1 LSKPVIKEDSMN
13 KTRYAEKQ
21 RKPEVASQSQSL
33 FENTKPSQN
42 ESDVGSKHHFESVN
56 VFPTAHTNNQATL
69 QADFGISNQRAESY
83 GFDFQPSNGGEGI
96 HQNALAK
103 MQNSFGQDFSSVK
116 IHQDGQAEKLGAHAF
131 TVGEDIYFSGSTYK
145 PEDPSGQQLLGHE
158 LTHVVQQRENRVHAP
173 DTGGAATVYQ
183 DPALEQEADQFGTD
197 AAAGIKV
204 PTSTT
209 NLANA
214 TQSAI
219 QQKPVVQPLIPAGI
233 AALGTSIMTWA
244 GTEATATAIGTLAT
258 IGGAA
263 ASAGSAIGSA
273 IAPGQTGV
281 QEVQIQPW
289 MSDADKHKLEFI
301 IQAKLVNAYVDAWVR
316 AHPDVDLSAPD
327 VPETA
332 STTTTTSTTTPN
344 PSPIPATPTPA
355 TPGSPAPSAGST
367 TTTTAVTTR
376 DGSATASG
384 GGVDTAI
391 ANAVKAQ
398 VQMEVEMAFNA
409 HQRSAP
415 DQEFIWSDSGDSTAD
430 MIGTVG
436 AIKFSQVMGSFLTE
450 GITLNANAQ
459 KIRNLA
465 LPMQG
470 QTLTVKLFRG
480 GRMHRGPSMSIGY
493 GDSLAINLI
502 GGGPTLNQAEP
513 SMTYATSWNWDGNS
527 TSMNIKMTIGN
538 TGTVSLT
545 ETRDGTPDDSSWF

>member
-1 LSKPVIKEDSMN
+1 MN

-21 RKPEVASQSQSL
+21 RKPETAPQTQNL
-33 FENTKPSQN
+33 FENTKPIQN
-42 ESDVGSKHHFESVN
+42 EPGAASKHNFESIN
-56 VFPTAHTNNQATL
+56 VFPSSMHANNQTTL
-69 QADFGISNQRAESY
+69 QADFGTSNPHAESF

-96 HQNALAK
+96 HQTALAK
-103 MQNSFGQDFSSVK
+103 MQDSFGQDFSSVK
-116 IHQDGQAEKLGAHAF
+116 IHQDGQAEKLGAQAF
-131 TVGEDIYFSGSTYK
+131 TVGEDIYFSGSSYK
-145 PEDPSGQQLLGHE
+145 PEDSSGQQLLGHE

-183 DPALEQEADQFGTD
+183 DPKLEHEADQFGTD

-204 PTSTT
+204 PTSTASP
-209 NLANA
+209 ANA
-214 TQSAI
+214 TQSPI
-219 QQKPVVQPLIPAGI
+219 QQKPVLQPLIPAGI
-233 AALGTSIMTWA
+233 AALGSSIMTWA

-263 ASAGSAIGSA
+263 AGAGSALGSA
-273 IAPGQTGV
+273 IAPGQSGV

-301 IQAKLVNAYVDAWVR
+301 IQCKLVNAYVEAWVR
-316 AHPDVDLSAPD
+316 AHPGVDLSATD
-327 VPETA
+327 VPEPA
-332 STTTTTSTTTPN
+332 STTTTTSTTTPT
-344 PSPIPATPTPA
+344 PSPTPA
-355 TPGSPAPSAGST
+355 PTPGSPAPSTGST
-367 TTTTAVTTR
+367 TVTTATTTR
-376 DGSATASG
+376 DGSATAGG

-398 VQMEVEMAFNA
+398 VQMEIEMAFNS

-436 AIKFSQVMGSFLTE
+436 AIKFSQVMGSFISE
-450 GITLNANAQ
+450 GIILSPNALKIPTLF
-459 KIRNLA
+459 

-480 GRMHRGPSMSIGY
+480 GRMHRGPSMNLGY

-502 GGGPTLNQAEP
+502 GSGPTLDQAEP
-513 SMTYATSWNWDGNS
+513 SMTYATTWNWDGNS
-527 TSMNIKMTIGN
+527 TSMGVKIIIGE
-538 TGTVSLT
+538 TGTVSLV
-545 ETRDGTPDDSSWF
+545 ETGRDGTPDDSSWF

>member
-1 LSKPVIKEDSMN
+1 MN

-21 RKPEVASQSQSL
+21 RKPEATPQTQNL
-33 FENTKPSQN
+33 FENTKPTQN
-42 ESDVGSKHHFESVN
+42 EPGAASKHHFESIN
-56 VFPTAHTNNQATL
+56 VFPSTTHTNNQATL
-69 QADFGISNQRAESY
+69 QADFGTSNQPAESF

-96 HQNALAK
+96 HQSALAK
-103 MQNSFGQDFSSVK
+103 MQDSFGQDFSSVK

-173 DTGGAATVYQ
+173 ETGGAATVYQ
-183 DPALEQEADQFGTD
+183 DPTLEKEADQFGTD
-197 AAAGIKV
+197 AAADIKV
-204 PTSTT
+204 PTSTANST
-209 NLANA
+209 NA
-214 TQSAI
+214 TPSAI
-219 QQKPVVQPLIPAGI
+219 QQKPVLQPLIPAGI
-233 AALGTSIMTWA
+233 AALGSSIMTWA

-273 IAPGQTGV
+273 IAPGQSGV

-301 IQAKLVNAYVDAWVR
+301 IQAKLVNAYVEAWVR
-316 AHPDVDLSAPD
+316 AHPGVDLSAPD
-327 VPETA
+327 VPEPA

-344 PSPIPATPTPA
+344 PSPTPA
-355 TPGSPAPSAGST
+355 TPGSPAPATPGSPAPLTGST
-367 TTTTAVTTR
+367 TVTTATTTR
-376 DGSATASG
+376 DGGATAGG

-398 VQMEVEMAFNA
+398 VQMEIEMAFNT

-415 DQEFIWSDSGDSTAD
+415 DHEFIWSDSGDSTAD

-436 AIKFSQVMGSFLTE
+436 AIKFSQVMGSFISE
-450 GITLNANAQ
+450 GILLSPNALKIPTLT
-459 KIRNLA
+459 

-480 GRMHRGPSMSIGY
+480 GRMHRGPSMNLGY

-502 GGGPTLNQAEP
+502 GGGPTLDQAEP

-527 TSMNIKMTIGN
+527 TSMGVKISIGE

-545 ETRDGTPDDSSWF
+545 ETGRDGTPDDSSWF

>member
-1 LSKPVIKEDSMN
+1 MN

-21 RKPEVASQSQSL
+21 RKPEAAPQNQSL
-33 FENTKPSQN
+33 FENTKTTQN
-42 ESDVGSKHHFESVN
+42 QSEAASKHHFESVN
-56 VFPTAHTNNQATL
+56 VFPTATHTNNQTTL
-69 QADFGISNQRAESY
+69 QADFGTSNQRAESY
-83 GFDFQPSNGGEGI
+83 GFDFQPSGGGEGI
-96 HQNALAK
+96 HQSALAK

-145 PEDPSGQQLLGHE
+145 PEDPSGQRLLGHE

-173 DTGGAATVYQ
+173 DAGGAATVYQ
-183 DPALEQEADQFGTD
+183 NPALEKEADQFGHD

-204 PTSTT
+204 PTT
-209 NLANA
+209 A
-214 TQSAI
+214 TSSISQTQQPI
-219 QQKPVVQPLIPAGI
+219 QQKPVLQPLIPAGI
-233 AALGTSIMTWA
+233 AALGSSIMTWA

-344 PSPIPATPTPA
+344 PSPTPATPTPA
-355 TPGSPAPSAGST
+355 TPGSPIPVTPAPSAGST

-376 DGSATASG
+376 DGSATAGG

-398 VQMEVEMAFNA
+398 VQMEVEMAFNT

-430 MIGTVG
+430 MVGTVG

-480 GRMHRGPSMSIGY
+480 GRMHRGPSMSLGY

-527 TSMNIKMTIGN
+527 TSMNIKMTIGA